1 MIDELLDSDA
11 LTNAFQP
18 IFHLQ
23 SGNVYA
29 HEVLGRVRPMPHWD
43 PAPSPTELLDLA
55 YEHGMLL
62 DVEHRWRAEAVAAIA
77 RSGAPGLF
85 FLNVDTRILDDLRFR
100 PGNTSDLVARHGL
113 LRSRFV
119 FEITERDPALRARR
133 LSELLGHYSAQ
144 GYGIAL
150 DDLGAGHSSLHVLV
164 QLRPDLVKLDREL
177 CSGVAND
184 PMRRA
189 LVDALVTF
197 ATRVNLRLVAEGIEQ
212 ADDLNV
218 LMELGVQY
226 GQGFLLG
233 RPQPEP
239 LGVSVRRLPPGRETR
254 DAHMIAV

>member
-1 MIDELLDSDA
+1 MIDDLLDRDA

-23 SGNVYA
+23 SGSVYA
-29 HEVLGRVRPMPHWD
+29 HEVLGRVRPMPGWD
-43 PAPSPTELLDLA
+43 PAPTPTELLDLA
-55 YEHGMLL
+55 HEQGRLL
-62 DVEHRWRAEAVAAIA
+62 DVEHRWRSEAVAAIA

-85 FLNVDTRILDDLRFR
+85 FLNVDTRILDDPRFF
-100 PGNTSDLVARHGL
+100 PGTTSDLLERHGL
-113 LRSRFV
+113 SRSRFV
-119 FEITERDPALRARR
+119 FEITERDPALRVRR

-177 CSGVAND
+177 CDGVARD

-189 LVDALVTF
+189 LVSALVSF
-197 ATRVNLRLVAEGIEQ
+197 AARVNLRLVAEGIEQ
-212 ADDLNV
+212 SDDLTV
-218 LMELGVQY
+218 LLDIGVQY

-233 RPQPEP
+233 RPLPEP
-239 LGVSVRRLPPGRETR
+239 LGARARRLPAGHGSC
-254 DAHMIAV
+254 DAQMIAR

>member
-1 MIDELLDSDA
+1 
-11 LTNAFQP
+11 
-18 IFHLQ
+18 
-23 SGNVYA
+23 
-29 HEVLGRVRPMPHWD
+29 
-43 PAPSPTELLDLA
+43 
-55 YEHGMLL
+55 MLL

-85 FLNVDTRILDDLRFR
+85 FLNVDTRILDDPRFR
-100 PGNTSDLVARHGL
+100 PGTTSDLVSRHGL
-113 LRSRFV
+113 SRSRFV

-177 CSGVAND
+177 CHGVATD

-197 ATRVNLRLVAEGIEQ
+197 STRVSLRLVAEGIER

-239 LGVSVRRLPPGRETR
+239 LGCQRAPLAAGAR
-254 DAHMIAV
+254 DA